1 MSQKEI
7 KSPAGPPPSSS
18 RWYRHVAHTHTYTHP
33 DTRTRGHTRPWTRS
47 GRSDQQWA
55 RSQDPRQRLPSL
67 PRASTAVLFCTH
79 APPGP
84 PFRPSQG
91 GRQRRGTCA
100 RPRRFSGVSSRQ
112 ASSDRRRRRRSGR
125 PRTQRRETRVTA
137 PPARVAGLPRGKGSV
152 ARLAWTAPD
161 ASGFPSASSPGSECC
176 ELHSAL
182 SSSSAPFIILR
193 PVVFW
198 CFSAHFPPSWSG

>member
-18 RWYRHVAHTHTYTHP
+18 RWYRHVAHTHTHTPRYMHTWTHATVDAFRSFRP
-33 DTRTRGHTRPWTRS
+33 AMGTKPGPAATVALSSPCFYRRPFLHTRS
-47 GRSDQQWA
+47 
-55 RSQDPRQRLPSL
+55 
-67 PRASTAVLFCTH
+67 PRAPL
-79 APPGP
+79 PPP
-84 PFRPSQG
+84 QG

-125 PRTQRRETRVTA
+125 PRPQRRETRVTA

-161 ASGFPSASSPGSECC
+161 ASGFPSASSPWSECC